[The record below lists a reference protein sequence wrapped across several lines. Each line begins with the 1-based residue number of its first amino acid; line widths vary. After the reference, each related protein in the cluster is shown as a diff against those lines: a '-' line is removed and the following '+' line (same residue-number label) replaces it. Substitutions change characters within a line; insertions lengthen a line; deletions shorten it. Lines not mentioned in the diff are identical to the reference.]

1 MFALRWLLMA
11 ASVAMFGTAA
21 GVVGYDV
28 YLAWQFQKLMGSGE
42 PGAAGEAGSRRPLSW
57 WAPGGA
63 HTPRWELAAKLFGLA
78 SVPLLL
84 ALSIASV
91 PDGSGGVRISQISGV
106 KPGTLYPG
114 VHLVAPFVQRLA
126 VYDLRD
132 HLFTTV
138 AAPDTT
144 TKNEVLTVQTRE
156 GLTIGL
162 AVSVR
167 YRLDPQRL
175 GYIHANL
182 AQPVD
187 SEIVAPVVS
196 TAFRD
201 LAPNYVVREVFASK
215 RDEFRARSTKTITDR
230 LGSDGIVVK
239 EVLLRDVHLPAEY
252 AKGLEGILLK
262 EQESER
268 MEFETAI
275 YEKQVR
281 IAELQAEAAKAQQV
295 KHAEADAESRVI
307 GAKAE
312 SDAMQY
318 TLPLKQKQIEE
329 SRLEAE
335 ARKEATEEN
344 AEAAAE
350 AKVTDSK
357 AEAERRRLLA
367 AADADT
373 ARLNA
378 AVNADTTRLN
388 AAANAETIRLTAAA
402 DSERLQGEAAV
413 LKQNPMLIQKII
425 AERLSDKLQIIMV
438 PTSGDNFFASD
449 VLRSAFSG
457 GKPTSNTDDTDQ
469 DVPAPGRK
477 QAQIMKTK

>member
-1 MFALRWLLMA
+1 MFAMKWLLMA
-11 ASVAMFGTAA
+11 AGFVMFGTAA
-21 GVVGYDV
+21 SIVAYDV
-28 YLAWQFQKLMGSGE
+28 YLAIQFQKLMGSGE
-42 PGAAGEAGSRRPLSW
+42 PGAAGEAGPRRPLFW
-57 WAPGGA
+57 QAPSGA
-63 HTPRWELAAKLFGLA
+63 RARRWPLAAKLFGWA
-78 SVPLLL
+78 WAPVLL
-84 ALSIASV
+84 AMSLAVV
-91 PDGSGGVRISQISGV
+91 PEGSGGVRVSQISGV
-106 KPGTLYPG
+106 LPGTLYPG
-114 VHLVAPFVQRLA
+114 VHLVMPLVQSMA

-132 HLFTTV
+132 HLYTTN
-138 AAPDTT
+138 AAPSANGKTEILD
-144 TKNEVLTVQTRE
+144 VQTRE
-156 GLTIGL
+156 GLSIGL
-162 AVSVR
+162 AISVR

-201 LAPNYVVREVFASK
+201 LAPNYVVREVFSTK
-215 RDEFRARSTKTITDR
+215 RDEFRAKSTKTITDR

-239 EVLLRDVHLPAEY
+239 EVLLRDVHLPEEY

-268 MEFETAI
+268 MEFETTI
-275 YEKQVR
+275 YEKQVK
-281 IAELQAEAAKAQQV
+281 IAGLQAEAAKAQQV
-295 KHAEADAESRVI
+295 KRAEADAASRVI

-318 TLPLKQKQIEE
+318 TLPLKQKQIEQ
-329 SRLEAE
+329 SRLEAQ
-335 ARKEATEEN
+335 ARKEATVEN
-344 AEAAAE
+344 AEAAAQS
-350 AKVTDSK
+350 KITDSK

-373 ARLNA
+373 
-378 AVNADTTRLN
+378 TRLN
-388 AAANAETIRLTAAA
+388 ASANADTIRLTASA
-402 DSERLQGEAAV
+402 DAERLQGEAAV

-438 PTSGDNFFASD
+438 PTDGRNFFASD

-457 GKPTSNTDDTDQ
+457 ITPGRNSEESDQ
-469 DVPAPGRK
+469 DTPTPARK
-477 QAQIMKTK
+477 QAQILKTK

>member
-1 MFALRWLLMA
+1 MFALKWLLMA
-11 ASVAMFGTAA
+11 VAVAMFGTAA

-28 YLAWQFQKLMGSGE
+28 YLAMQFQKLMGSGE
-42 PGAAGEAGSRRPLSW
+42 PGAAEKAGTNRPGISQVPSPLSW

-63 HTPRWELAAKLFGLA
+63 HTPHWPLAAKLFGLA
-78 SVPLLL
+78 WVLLLL
-84 ALSIASV
+84 AMSIAVV
-91 PDGSGGVRISQISGV
+91 PAGSGGVRTSQISGV
-106 KPGTLYPG
+106 RPGTLYPG
-114 VHLVAPFVQRLA
+114 VHLVLPLVQTVAL
-126 VYDLRD
+126 YDLRD
-132 HLFTTV
+132 RVFTTV
-138 AAPDTT
+138 AAPQPPA
-144 TKNEVLTVQTRE
+144 KNEVLTVQTRE

-162 AVSVR
+162 AISVR
-167 YRLDPQRL
+167 YRLDPQKL

-187 SEIVAPVVS
+187 AEIVAPVVS

-239 EVLLRDVHLPAEY
+239 EVLLRDVHLPPEY
-252 AKGLEGILLK
+252 AKGLEDILLK
-262 EQESER
+262 EQQSER

-275 YEKQVR
+275 YEKQVK

-295 KHAEADAESRVI
+295 KRAEADAATRVI

-318 TLPLKQKQIEE
+318 TLPLKQKQIEQ
-329 SRLEAE
+329 SRLEAQ
-335 ARKEATEEN
+335 ARKEATEQN
-344 AEAAAE
+344 AEAAAD

-357 AEAERRRLLA
+357 AEAERRRVLA
-367 AADADT
+367 AAD
-373 ARLNA
+373 
-378 AVNADTTRLN
+378 ADTTRLN
-388 AAANAETIRLTAAA
+388 AAANADTIRLTAAA
-402 DSERLQGEAAV
+402 DAERLQGEAAV

-457 GKPTSNTDDTDQ
+457 GTPANNTDQTNQ
-469 DVPAPGRK
+469 DPASLARR
-477 QAQIMKTK
+477 QAQIMKSK

>member
-1 MFALRWLLMA
+1 MFALKWLLMA
-11 ASVAMFGTAA
+11 AGFAMFGTAA
-21 GVVGYDV
+21 GVVAYDV
-28 YLAWQFQKLMGSGE
+28 YLAMQFQKLIGLGE
-42 PGAAGEAGSRRPLSW
+42 PGAAEEAGPRRPI
-57 WAPGGA
+57 
-63 HTPRWELAAKLFGLA
+63 RWPLAAKLFA
-78 SVPLLL
+78 WAWAPLLL
-84 ALSIASV
+84 ALSITFV
-91 PDGSGGVRISQISGV
+91 PEGSGGVRISQISGV
-106 KPGTLYPG
+106 NPGTLYPG
-114 VHLVAPFVQRLA
+114 VHLVVPLVQHVA

-132 HLFTTV
+132 HLFTTI
-138 AAPDTT
+138 AEPETKSDTT
-144 TKNEVLTVQTRE
+144 SKDQVLTVQTRE

-175 GYIHANL
+175 AYIDANL

-201 LAPNYVVREVFASK
+201 LAPNYVVREVFATK
-215 RDEFRARSTKTITDR
+215 RDEFRARTTKAITDR

-268 MEFETAI
+268 MEFETTI
-275 YEKQVR
+275 YEKQVK

-295 KHAEADAESRVI
+295 KRAEADAASRVI

-318 TLPLKQKQIEE
+318 TLPLKQKQIEQ
-329 SRLEAE
+329 SRLEAQ

-344 AEAAAE
+344 AEAAAD

-373 ARLNA
+373 
-378 AVNADTTRLN
+378 TRLN
-388 AAANAETIRLTAAA
+388 AAANADTIRLTASA
-402 DSERLQGEAAV
+402 DAERLQGEAAV

-457 GKPTSNTDDTDQ
+457 GTPPSNTDETNRD
-469 DVPAPGRK
+469 PATLARK

>member
-1 MFALRWLLMA
+1 MTCAIIC
-11 ASVAMFGTAA
+11 
-21 GVVGYDV
+21 
-28 YLAWQFQKLMGSGE
+28 
-42 PGAAGEAGSRRPLSW
+42 SRPMPRP
-57 WAPGGA
+57 
-63 HTPRWELAAKLFGLA
+63 TP
-78 SVPLLL
+78 P
-84 ALSIASV
+84 
-91 PDGSGGVRISQISGV
+91 
-106 KPGTLYPG
+106 
-114 VHLVAPFVQRLA
+114 
-126 VYDLRD
+126 
-132 HLFTTV
+132 
-138 AAPDTT
+138 

-215 RDEFRARSTKTITDR
+215 RDEFRAKSTKAITDR

-275 YEKQVR
+275 YEKQVK

-295 KHAEADAESRVI
+295 KRAEADAASRVI

-318 TLPLKQKQIEE
+318 TLPLKQKQIEQ
-329 SRLEAE
+329 SRLEAQ
-335 ARKEATEEN
+335 ARKEATVEN
-344 AEAAAE
+344 AEAAAQS
-350 AKVTDSK
+350 KVTDSK

-373 ARLNA
+373 
-378 AVNADTTRLN
+378 TRLN
-388 AAANAETIRLTAAA
+388 AAANADTIRLTAAA
-402 DSERLQGEAAV
+402 DAERLQGEAAV

-438 PTSGDNFFASD
+438 PTDGRNFFASD

-457 GKPTSNTDDTDQ
+457 GTPSSNTEETNQ
-469 DVPAPGRK
+469 DGPAPARK

>member
-28 YLAWQFQKLMGSGE
+28 YLAMQFQALMGSGE
-42 PGAAGEAGSRRPLSW
+42 PGAAEKAGTRRPI
-57 WAPGGA
+57 
-63 HTPRWELAAKLFGLA
+63 RWQLAAKIFGMA
-78 SVPLLL
+78 WAPLLL
-84 ALSIASV
+84 ALSLAMV
-91 PDGSGGVRISQISGV
+91 PEGSGGVRISQISGV
-106 KPGTLYPG
+106 RQGTLYPG
-114 VHLVAPFVQRLA
+114 MHVVVPFVQSVAL
-126 VYDLRD
+126 YDLRD
-132 HLFTTV
+132 HLYTTMAV
-138 AAPDTT
+138 AADTAA
-144 TKNEVLTVQTRE
+144 KNEILTVQTRE

-175 GYIHANL
+175 AYIHANL

-201 LAPNYVVREVFASK
+201 LAPNYVVREVFAVK

-252 AKGLEGILLK
+252 AKGLENILLK

-275 YEKQVR
+275 YEKQVK

-295 KHAEADAESRVI
+295 KHSEADAASRVI
-307 GAKAE
+307 AAKAE

-318 TLPLKQKQIEE
+318 TLPLKQKQIEQ
-329 SRLEAE
+329 SKLEAQ
-335 ARKEATEEN
+335 ARKEATVEN
-344 AEAAAE
+344 ADAAAQS
-350 AKVTDSK
+350 KVIDSK
-357 AEAERRRLLA
+357 AEVERRHLLA
-367 AADADT
+367 VSDAETAHLNAEASADAV
-373 ARLNA
+373 RLS
-378 AVNADTTRLN
+378 
-388 AAANAETIRLTAAA
+388 AAANAETIASRLTPSVCRAKRPC
-402 DSERLQGEAAV
+402 SSRI
-413 LKQNPMLIQKII
+413 PC
-425 AERLSDKLQIIMV
+425 
-438 PTSGDNFFASD
+438 
-449 VLRSAFSG
+449 
-457 GKPTSNTDDTDQ
+457 
-469 DVPAPGRK
+469 
-477 QAQIMKTK
+477 